1 MTRRLGDLAVVAGA
15 TLRGDA
21 EVPIIGVATLASAG
35 DGQIAFLANPK
46 YRSQLADSAAAAVI
60 LDAESAAGWSG
71 PALVAENPYLAYAR
85 VAAEFDQRPE
95 LPAGIHPSAVIHADA
110 TVASTA
116 RIAAGVVVNAH
127 AEIGEHVEIGANCVI
142 GDACRIGPHTRLAA
156 NVTLYHSVVIGSRCL
171 LHSGVVIGADGFGQA
186 PDGKGGWEKVPQLG
200 SVRIEDDVEIG
211 ANTTV
216 DRGALDDTVIGQGV
230 KLDNQIQIAH
240 NVVIGSGTA
249 IAGATA
255 IAGSTRIGR
264 QCMIAGGVGIAGHLE
279 IADGV
284 TVLAM
289 TFVTHSIRSK
299 GTYAGSHPIEDVRS
313 WRKNSARLRRL
324 DELARRVD
332 ALEKQL
338 NGGKQADE

>member
-21 EVPIIGVATLASAG
+21 EVPITGVATLANAG

-46 YRSQLADSAAAAVI
+46 YRSQLASSNAAAVI
-60 LDAESAAGWSG
+60 LDAESAGDWSG
-71 PALVAENPYLAYAR
+71 PALVTANPYLAYAR
-85 VAAEFDQRPE
+85 VAAEFEQRPE
-95 LPAGIHPSAVIHADA
+95 WPVGVHPSAVIDEKAN
-110 TVASTA
+110 VAASA
-116 RIAAGVVVNAH
+116 RLGAGVMVGAH

-142 GDACRIGPHTRLAA
+142 GEASRIGPHTRLAA

-171 LHSGVVIGADGFGQA
+171 LHSGAVIGADGFGQA
-186 PDGKGGWEKVPQLG
+186 PDGAGGWHKVPQLG
-200 SVRIEDDVEIG
+200 GVRIEDDVEVG
-211 ANTTV
+211 ANTTI
-216 DRGALDDTVIGQGV
+216 DRGALDDTLIGHGV
-230 KLDNQIQIAH
+230 KLDNQIQVGH

-289 TFVTHSIRSK
+289 SFVTHSIREK
-299 GTYAGSHPIEDVRS
+299 GIYAGSHPIEDVRS
-313 WRKNSARLRRL
+313 WRRNSARLRRL
-324 DELARRVD
+324 DELARRVA
-332 ALEKQL
+332 ALENQL
-338 NGGKQADE
+338 NGGKQEDE